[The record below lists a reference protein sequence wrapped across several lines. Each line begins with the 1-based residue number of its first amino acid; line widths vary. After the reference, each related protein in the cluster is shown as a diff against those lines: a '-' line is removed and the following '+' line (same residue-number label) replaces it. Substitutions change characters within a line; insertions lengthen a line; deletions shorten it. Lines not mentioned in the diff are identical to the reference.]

1 MHIIVSDLH
10 LGKGD
15 DLDDFVFGF
24 KGDIGT
30 IPACVAEMDEKFGNF
45 LKFLAGLSR
54 PENPVTLVLLGDIFD
69 LIQVTGC
76 EGPAKLDAVRKAHTK
91 FFEYLGSFA
100 DEHAVLYLV
109 GNHDAEMLNPAMTD
123 WLKKAVPKLQLDPKN
138 LPLLFYQEGS
148 LYCEH
153 GNQLEG
159 RPGYNIIENIYR
171 DFVGQPFAAS
181 DYPAG
186 SRFVLESVNSLET
199 KYPDV
204 DNILGD
210 RRAATTWYIL
220 KKKGK
225 NGFEQFV
232 DLLRK
237 VKSGVRTASVT
248 SDDDALLLYS
258 LLTGRPP
265 DAADVE
271 RDDVAKQLDGMLRAY
286 LGTKPGV
293 QLAATRK
300 GMWELFKKN
309 IAWIAEQK
317 ERWANDVD
325 ENASRFV
332 HNPGAPA
339 GLLKQPDRAVRFI
352 VCGHTHRSK
361 KISSEDGQRAY
372 INSGTWRHFLDPDT
386 GAYTQNLTYVRVDG
400 GSADLCT
407 FT

>member
-1 MHIIVSDLH
+1 
-10 LGKGD
+10 
-15 DLDDFVFGF
+15 
-24 KGDIGT
+24 
-30 IPACVAEMDEKFGNF
+30 MDEKFGDF

-69 LIQVTGC
+69 LIQVTGS

-91 FFEYLGSFA
+91 FFEYLGRFA
-100 DEHAVLYLV
+100 EEHAVLYLV
-109 GNHDAEMLNPAMTD
+109 GNHDAEMLNPVMTD
-123 WLKKAVPKLQLDPKN
+123 WLKKAVPKLQLDPQN

-159 RPGYNIIENIYR
+159 RPGYNIIDNIYR
-171 DFVGQPFAAS
+171 DFVDQPFTAS

-225 NGFEQFV
+225 NGFEQLL

-237 VKSGVRTASVT
+237 VKGGVRTASVT

-271 RDDVAKQLDGMLRAY
+271 RDAIAKQLDGMLRAY

-293 QLAATRK
+293 QPAAAPK
-300 GMWELFKKN
+300 AMWEAAHCLVRGTEGALGKRCRRER
-309 IAWIAEQK
+309 IALC
-317 ERWANDVD
+317 
-325 ENASRFV
+325 S
-332 HNPGAPA
+332 
-339 GLLKQPDRAVRFI
+339 QPRCLCRAI
-352 VCGHTHRSK
+352 T
-361 KISSEDGQRAY
+361 A
-372 INSGTWRHFLDPDT
+372 
-386 GAYTQNLTYVRVDG
+386 A
-400 GSADLCT
+400 
-407 FT
+407 